1 MYKKFVEF
9 KESQDIVPGHNEYT
23 FQDLLA
29 DEQAPKDAILH
40 YIEEKNPYNETK
52 DIWLKGFEL
61 PIWIEEH
68 DDYDKVIKEEL
79 EHYQSE
85 INKKLYWKKDPD
97 FLEELDKVV
106 RHIKDAIH
114 LERCGKTTEAQKEI
128 CAIIEKCCSERF
140 FVHPLTKNFAFRET
154 AAFED
159 GKELEARRSELLTF
173 FRCRKGKVDKKE
185 EMYPLPKEKLS
196 YSSAQRYSLA
206 GIPCLYL
213 ATTTYCCWMEIG
225 RPEEFSASSY
235 QPTKS
240 GEKLRILNLAFNQQ
254 QMINLDNNDRRA
266 AYLLFPLIMAVSV
279 SVKNP
284 RSDANFRP
292 EYTISHLLMRCL
304 NALDIHGIAY
314 LSSRIDDVLGL
325 PHTINLAIPVFDE
338 TKTFADFLI
347 TDPGTFSPQ
356 KGLCKEKQDASSPQ
370 KHLCKEKQD
379 AFELSYLNK
388 FYIKEDDVLSYIS
401 CYGCA
406 IHYPKTSFSD
416 IDNYL
421 AGRTYYPMNN
431 EK

>member
-9 KESQDIVPGHNEYT
+9 KESQDIVSGHNEYT

-159 GKELEARRSELLTF
+159 GKELEARRSEPLTF

-235 QPTKS
+235 KPTES
-240 GEKLRILNLAFNQQ
+240 GKKLRILNLAFSQK
-254 QMINLDNNDRRA
+254 QMHNLGKDSRA
-266 AYLLFPLIMAVSV
+266 AYLLFPLVMAVSV
-279 SVKNP
+279 AVKNP
-284 RSDANFRP
+284 RADANFRP
-292 EYTISHLLMRCL
+292 EYTISHLVMRCL
-304 NALDIHGIAY
+304 SEFGIDGVAY
-314 LSSRIDDVLGL
+314 CSSRIDDVLGF

-338 TKTFADFLI
+338 TKTFADFVI

-356 KGLCKEKQDASSPQ
+356 KRQCKGEGKQSEK
-370 KHLCKEKQD
+370 
-379 AFELSYLNK
+379 SYLNK

-406 IHYPKTSFSD
+406 IHYLKTSFSE
-416 IDNYL
+416 IDDSL
-421 AGRTYYPMNN
+421 VGKIHHSMDS
-431 EK
+431 KK

>member
-1 MYKKFVEF
+1 M
-9 KESQDIVPGHNEYT
+9 
-23 FQDLLA
+23 
-29 DEQAPKDAILH
+29 
-40 YIEEKNPYNETK
+40 
-52 DIWLKGFEL
+52 
-61 PIWIEEH
+61 
-68 DDYDKVIKEEL
+68 
-79 EHYQSE
+79 
-85 INKKLYWKKDPD
+85 
-97 FLEELDKVV
+97 
-106 RHIKDAIH
+106 
-114 LERCGKTTEAQKEI
+114 
-128 CAIIEKCCSERF
+128 
-140 FVHPLTKNFAFRET
+140 TKNFAFRET

-159 GKELEARRSELLTF
+159 GKELEARRSEPLTF

-338 TKTFADFLI
+338 TKTFADFVI

-356 KGLCKEKQDASSPQ
+356 KRQCKGEGKQS
-370 KHLCKEKQD
+370 KK
-379 AFELSYLNK
+379 SYLNK